1 MELNEFFREKAII
14 FEDYYSANITAE
26 QAVEKIND
34 NIKNTNSP
42 FKLIPI
48 TLKDIKQHKTDVVE
62 LNRQDEV
69 EEDDY

>member
-14 FEDYYSANITAE
+14 FEDYYSDKITAE
-26 QAVEKIND
+26 QAVEKINE
-34 NIKNTNSP
+34 NIKITNSS
-42 FKLIPI
+42 FNLIPI